1 MPEEGIV
8 PGGCCCLDDM
18 FLNSAP
24 IIISLHLNLNQI
36 LYLYNP
42 KMKALLLLV
51 ISLATM
57 QGMRRVVTSE
67 RLLTPLNEVHL
78 LSATK
83 VSYEDFTQCAKG

>member
-1 MPEEGIV
+1 MV

-36 LYLYNP
+36 QYLYNP
-42 KMKALLLLV
+42 KMKALLLLL
-51 ISLATM
+51 ISVATI

-67 RLLTPLNEVHL
+67 RVLTPLNEIHL

-83 VSYEDFTQCAKG
+83 VSHEDFTKHAKG